1 MCSVSAQLSPAF
13 RVVRVVSCV
22 QQPLPQSGVQ
32 RGAAQAAASAPSFN
46 YKGEA
51 QPVLCAQHKLP
62 LMVNLRAR
70 PCSLEG
76 CDEEGRYTLPG
87 RERAVVSRR
96 V

>member
-1 MCSVSAQLSPAF
+1 MSLQQVERQLGAGCSK
-13 RVVRVVSCV
+13 R
-22 QQPLPQSGVQ
+22 
-32 RGAAQAAASAPSFN
+32 PSFN

-51 QPVLCAQHKLP
+51 HPVLCAQHKLP

-87 RERAVVSRR
+87 RERAVVSCSLNPKP
-96 V
+96 